1 MAAGSRMRAALR
13 CMMSLKLVGS
23 SFAAMEREWMFW
35 PELRMGTG
43 LKCSSLIRRLL
54 TEKL

>member
-1 MAAGSRMRAALR
+1 MTLAYPVVAAGSSMRAALR

-23 SFAAMEREWMFW
+23 SFAAMEGEWMFG

-43 LKCSSLIRRLL
+43 LKCSN
-54 TEKL
+54 